1 MARKVSA
8 VIDVTV
14 VDVENGTAVPGQT
27 VVVGDDRIDKIGAQ
41 AELGLQERAQTIKA
55 TGST

>member
-1 MARKVSA
+1 MTGKVSA
-8 VIDVTV
+8 VFDVTV

-27 VVVGDDRIDKIGAQ
+27 VVVVDDRIDKIGAQ
-41 AELGLQERAQTIKA
+41 AELGLQERAQTSMA